1 MKEYD
6 IKREAQLLHN
16 LYLLNAKRSLRPS
29 LKDNLQ
35 MTLILEELYLLT
47 EKDKYKL

>member
-1 MKEYD
+1 MKIYD
-6 IKREAQLLHN
+6 IQREVQLLHN
-16 LYLLNAKRSLRPS
+16 LYLCTAKRSLRPS

-47 EKDKYKL
+47 EKEKYKL